1 MKNILKFP
9 AFLALIAVMCLAL
22 IFVIE
27 KTDPWGRRDQPLAA
41 EFVETERGHLRFT
54 WEKLPYPCW
63 YRVETFS
70 KTTGRVDGEP
80 EYHLL
85 ESATTRENRYD
96 VPTGAIPMYY
106 RVTPYGLF
114 GQLAE
119 ASKPVE
125 NPNYKEP
132 PQPVTITHY
141 TPSHP
146 ASSMPFLVWHAVPDA
161 VCYEVELLSEPPQS
175 EGGTQPS
182 KNGHL
187 ESTHDIFTNGWQ
199 ADLRKYKKY
208 TQLYYRVRA
217 LGLHL
222 GAIGEWSET
231 EPITIDWTLDPPDA
245 PLINDFDRM
254 PNFAMPIYPVYSWI
268 PLHGVD
274 HYEVELMTEPTPAE
288 NENNTTP
295 LPYRVWHRIVN
306 SAANCYDEY
315 ARPYAG
321 DYYWRVRAVDA
332 RGNTIGH
339 YSDTAHFV
347 QPSREFVKAA
357 MFGDSITHGGGAV
370 SYPPS
375 ALEYSY
381 ATYLD
386 FPAVNLGR
394 SGDTSKMTLARFKE
408 DVVPMHPANLLILTG
423 TNSLRDATISANDV
437 IKDLARI
444 KSLCEENDIRPIFL
458 TLMPIHPGNIR
469 FAFHTDTDPN
479 WRDKMNHI
487 NAYIKAQ
494 PYFIDLEPYFYD
506 ETKTVLDTKL
516 SIDGLHPDIQ
526 GKMLM
531 GEIINMHQDELQ

>member
-1 MKNILKFP
+1 MKTILKFLL
-9 AFLALIAVMCLAL
+9 FLVLIAGICLSF
-22 IFVIE
+22 IFVLE
-27 KTDPWGRRDQPLAA
+27 KTDPWGRRDQPIAA
-41 EFVETERGHLRFT
+41 TFIEEEHGHLRLT

-63 YRVETFS
+63 YRVETYA
-70 KTTGRVDGEP
+70 KTTGRITGEP

-85 ESATTRENRYD
+85 TSATTRENAYD

-114 GQLAE
+114 GKLAG
-119 ASKPVE
+119 ASDAIA
-125 NPNYKEP
+125 NPNYREP
-132 PQPVTITHY
+132 PSPAIITHY
-141 TPSHP
+141 PQSQP
-146 ASSMPFLVWHAVPDA
+146 ASPMPFLVWHAVPEA
-161 VCYEVELLSEPPQS
+161 VCYEVELLSAPPAD
-175 EGGTQPS
+175 EGGTALA
-182 KNGHL
+182 KEGHL
-187 ESTHDIFTNGWQ
+187 ESTREVFTNGWQ
-199 ADLRKYKKY
+199 ADLKKYKNY
-208 TQLYYRVRA
+208 TQIYFRVRA

-222 GAIGEWSET
+222 DAIGEWSKA
-231 EPITIDWTLDPPDA
+231 EPLVIDWTLSPPDA

-254 PNFAMPIYPVYSWI
+254 PQFEMPMYPVYSWI
-268 PLHGVD
+268 PLHGIN
-274 HYEVELMTEPTPAE
+274 HYEVELMTEPPAE
-288 NENNTTP
+288 ESNTAPT
-295 LPYRVWHRIVN
+295 PYRVWSRVVD

-332 RGNTIGH
+332 KGATIGR

-347 QPSREFVKAA
+347 MPAREYVKAA

-370 SYPPS
+370 SYPPCS
-375 ALEYSY
+375 LEYSY
-381 ATYLD
+381 GTYLD

-394 SGDTSKMTLARFKE
+394 SGDTSKMTLARFTQ

-423 TNSLRDATISANDV
+423 TNSLRDPMISANDV

-444 KSLCEENDIRPIFL
+444 KALCEENDIRPIFL

-469 FAFHTDTDPN
+469 YAFHTDTDPQ
-479 WRDKMNHI
+479 WHDKMDHI

-506 ETKTVLDTKL
+506 ETHTVLDPKL
-516 SIDGLHPDIQ
+516 SIDGLHPDIT

-531 GEIINMHQDELQ
+531 GEIINMHQNELQ